1 MDELESIR
9 HKRLQELQQSL
20 EQKHFPSSPV
30 TITDASFDEFVL
42 KYPLVLVDCWAPW
55 CGPCRMLSPV
65 LDELA
70 IEMQGKVVFGKL
82 NVDDE
87 KMTAVTFGITSI
99 PAMLIFREGKFV
111 DKLIGALPK
120 QNIIQKLQPY
130 IEG

>member
-9 HKRLQELQQSL
+9 QKKMQELQKSL
-20 EQKHFPSSPV
+20 EQKQYPSSPM
-30 TITDASFDEFVL
+30 TIADATFDEFVS

-55 CGPCRMLSPV
+55 CGPCRTISPV

-70 IEMQGKVVFGKL
+70 SEMQGKLVIGKL
-82 NVDDE
+82 NVVGE
-87 KMTAVTFGITSI
+87 IMTAAKFGITSI
-99 PAMLIFREGKFV
+99 PAMLIFKEGKHV

-130 IEG
+130 M

>member
-1 MDELESIR
+1 MDELEEIR
-9 HKRLQELQQSL
+9 QKRMQEIQHSL
-20 EQKHFPSSPV
+20 EQKQYPASTV
-30 TITDASFDEFVL
+30 TINDASFDEFIS

-70 IEMQGKVVFGKL
+70 TEMQGKVVFGKL

-87 KMTAVTFGITSI
+87 KMTAIKFGITSI
-99 PAMLIFREGKFV
+99 PAMLIFKDGEFV
-111 DKLIGALPK
+111 DKLIGAVPK

-130 IEG
+130 L

>member
-9 HKRLQELQQSL
+9 QKRMQELRESL
-20 EQKHFPSSPV
+20 GKSQYPSS
-30 TITDASFDEFVL
+30 TITVTDASFDEFVS

-70 IEMQGKVVFGKL
+70 TEMQGKVVFGKL
-82 NVDDE
+82 NVDEE
-87 KMTAVTFGITSI
+87 KMTAVSFGITSI

-111 DKLIGALPK
+111 DQLIGALPK
-120 QNIIQKLQPY
+120 QRIIQKLEPY
-130 IEG
+130 L